1 MGVKQRV
8 NAGVRILDELV
19 PNWRSRMPT
28 ELRAEVIL
36 PAAFGSHEDGL
47 AILAHHL
54 GNTMHPY
61 RLGFSVSPHSR
72 DTSAEASLL
81 EEAWANAIAP
91 A

>member
-8 NAGVRILDELV
+8 NAGVRILDQLV
-19 PNWRSRMPT
+19 PNWRSRMPDD
-28 ELRAEVIL
+28 LRAEIIL

-54 GNTMHPY
+54 GSTIRLY
-61 RLGFSVSPHSR
+61 KLGFSVSPHSR
-72 DTSAEASLL
+72 DTSTEASLL
-81 EEAWANAIAP
+81 QEAWANAIAP